1 MSLFVEF
8 NSRAMME
15 SKEKRKDISGKW
27 IVYQKQ
33 KENSPSHVFLPV
45 SSLFVSFVLS
55 VSLLFS
61 FLLRGEGEVVFF
73 ALPICADEGVYITRS
88 FVDDKTFKNIRCY
101 SRWCFP
107 FHTVHLDVFHS
118 FLFNFKKKKKRLN
131 SICKRTKEKKQRIPM
146 LLLWCLLLL
155 FLLCNVVI
163 ESLDRQEEKTD
174 RKQKYLHIM
183 FFTYIIYI
191 YTHIE
196 ERSKK
201 PCTHIQCHWKDKFI
215 KENISDRYLFMSSV
229 RLWYLDIRRNRERER
244 ARDNRPYRINTDVWD
259 WQLNI
264 ARKQVFSKEVRWKPD
279 QTIKNVIIR
288 K

>member
-1 MSLFVEF
+1 MNEHCSVNVSMSLFVEF
-8 NSRAMME
+8 NSRAMIE

-118 FLFNFKKKKKRLN
+118 FLFNFKKKEKTQLN
-131 SICKRTKEKKQRIPM
+131 MQTNEREKAENS
-146 LLLWCLLLL
+146 
-155 FLLCNVVI
+155 NVVI
-163 ESLDRQEEKTD
+163 MVLVVVISL
-174 RKQKYLHIM
+174 
-183 FFTYIIYI
+183 
-191 YTHIE
+191 
-196 ERSKK
+196 
-201 PCTHIQCHWKDKFI
+201 
-215 KENISDRYLFMSSV
+215 V
-229 RLWYLDIRRNRERER
+229 
-244 ARDNRPYRINTDVWD
+244 
-259 WQLNI
+259 
-264 ARKQVFSKEVRWKPD
+264 
-279 QTIKNVIIR
+279 
-288 K
+288 